1 MKWYWR
7 IIWWTHHFPLHCWN
21 HQWLEASISSFS
33 IWKKKMGLVHVGK
46 MCCWRKPG
54 ALGNDRIYCYNM
66 SGRFNSLSP
75 WDAGEESALS
85 TLSLRSC
92 PVRISPNDGFWGVP
106 LHFFQYKSSLAG
118 IWRCYP
124 SKKVLIGLV
133 RVEMIFQKIK
143 TILQSKC
150 NGQ

>member
-1 MKWYWR
+1 MVLENYLVDPSLSPPLLKSSMTR
-7 IIWWTHHFPLHCWN
+7 SINFIILY
-21 HQWLEASISSFS
+21 LE
-33 IWKKKMGLVHVGK
+33 KKMGLVHVGK

-92 PVRISPNDGFWGVP
+92 PVRISLNDGFWGIP